1 MANMK
6 GILKIV
12 SGIVTVGTGAVVALK
27 GLKSRKDSD
36 FKATT
41 DDNEVIEDEELKELA
56 EMEAAT
62 EEESEPETVE
72 AEEIEEDS

>member
-1 MANMK
+1 MANIGKFIKMGAGLVTAVVG
-6 GILKIV
+6 GI
-12 SGIVTVGTGAVVALK
+12 VALK
-27 GLKSRKDSD
+27 AGKTAD
-36 FKATT
+36 KATT
-41 DDNEVIEDEELKELA
+41 DNNEVIEDEELKELAEMA

>member
-1 MANMK
+1 MANIGKFIKMSA
-6 GILKIV
+6 GLV
-12 SGIVTVGTGAVVALK
+12 TAVVGGIVAFKAGKTA
-27 GLKSRKDSD
+27 D
-36 FKATT
+36 KATT

>member
-1 MANMK
+1 MANIGKFIKM
-6 GILKIV
+6 GAGLV
-12 SGIVTVGTGAVVALK
+12 TAVVGGIVAIKAGKTA
-27 GLKSRKDSD
+27 D
-36 FKATT
+36 KATT

>member
-36 FKATT
+36 FEPTL
-41 DDNEVIEDEELKELA
+41 DEINEAPEEET
-56 EMEAAT
+56 EEAT
-62 EEESEPETVE
+62 EEETPEVE
-72 AEEIEEDS
+72 VEEVAEDSDD

>member
-1 MANMK
+1 MANIGKFIKM
-6 GILKIV
+6 GAGLV
-12 SGIVTVGTGAVVALK
+12 TAVVGGIVAFKAGKTA
-27 GLKSRKDSD
+27 D
-36 FKATT
+36 KATT

-62 EEESEPETVE
+62 EESEPETVE

>member
-1 MANMK
+1 MENISKFIKMGAGLVTAVVG
-6 GILKIV
+6 GI
-12 SGIVTVGTGAVVALK
+12 VALK
-27 GLKSRKDSD
+27 AGKTAD
-36 FKATT
+36 KATT

-56 EMEAAT
+56 EMEEAT

>member
-27 GLKSRKDSD
+27 GLKSRKEDD
-36 FKATT
+36 FEPTME
-41 DDNEVIEDEELKELA
+41 NEA
-56 EMEAAT
+56 
-62 EEESEPETVE
+62 PETEE
-72 AEEIEEDS
+72 AEEPEEVSVEEVEVAEDSDE

>member
-1 MANMK
+1 MANIGKFIKM
-6 GILKIV
+6 GAGLV
-12 SGIVTVGTGAVVALK
+12 TAVVGGIVA
-27 GLKSRKDSD
+27 
-36 FKATT
+36 FKAGKTADKAT
-41 DDNEVIEDEELKELA
+41 ADDNEVIEDEELKELA

>member
-1 MANMK
+1 MAKIGKLVKMGAGLVTAIVG
-6 GILKIV
+6 GI
-12 SGIVTVGTGAVVALK
+12 VALK
-27 GLKSRKDSD
+27 AGKTAD
-36 FKATT
+36 KATT
-41 DDNEVIEDEELKELA
+41 DDNEVIEDEELK